1 MSNKGLR
8 LTTDDEV
15 RRIVPR
21 PLQYTASNLLNL
33 GFLVSYE
40 GPAEGHA
47 QLRGRLRAR
56 KGEVLL
62 RANISWAVSG
72 QVGICL
78 YQIES
83 VAGNPPSLTRRKRK
97 TFWKVARSALG

>member
-1 MSNKGLR
+1 MSSRGIR
-8 LTTDDEV
+8 LTSESEI
-15 RRIVPR
+15 RKIVPQ
-21 PLQYTASNLLNL
+21 PLHYTASNLLNL
-33 GFLVSYE
+33 GFTLSYE
-40 GPAEGHA
+40 GPLEGQP

-62 RANISWAVSG
+62 RAIISWATSG
-72 QVGICL
+72 QVDICL